1 MLSTYYRDH
10 DHLMQLAEG
19 DLRTAAWID
28 LFEPSKEEVERV
40 EAELGL
46 DVPTREEMR
55 EVESSSA
62 LYREDGATFVT
73 VRVVIRGPEGE
84 PGITSITLMLI
95 RNQFLTL
102 RYSEPNSFRQFLA
115 RTQKKEAALDS
126 AESGMLCFLETV
138 VDRDADILE
147 EIGDALEPISSE
159 IFTQDTANSME
170 KIAAADLS
178 RALRRIGQAGELAS
192 RVRQSLHSVARS
204 IPFLQAQMEGQDAL
218 RLRLRTLGQ
227 DVQSLLEHDNFL
239 QTQIQFLLD
248 SNIGLISIQQNAIMK
263 TLSVATVIFLPPT
276 LIGSIFGM
284 NFERMPELHWRLG
297 YPYAISLML
306 LSAVLPLAFFRRRRW
321 L

>member
-1 MLSTYYRDH
+1 MLSTYFQDD
-10 DHLMQLAEG
+10 DHLVQQAEG

-28 LFEPSKEEVERV
+28 LFEPSNEEVTRV

-62 LYREDGATFVT
+62 LYREGDTTFVT
-73 VRVVIRGPEGE
+73 VRVVLRGAGGE
-84 PGITSITLMLI
+84 PGITSITLMLL

-102 RYSEPNSFRQFLA
+102 RYAEPNSFRLFLA
-115 RTQKKEAALDS
+115 RMQKKEGRIHSPQS
-126 AESGMLCFLETV
+126 AMLCFLETV

-147 EIGDALEPISSE
+147 EIGDALDPISSE
-159 IFTQDTANSME
+159 IFMQDTANSME
-170 KIAAADLS
+170 KIAATDLG
-178 RALRRIGQAGELAS
+178 RALRRIGQAGELAA
-192 RVRQSLHSVARS
+192 RVRQSLHSVARAL
-204 IPFLQAQMEGQDAL
+204 PFLTAQMEGQDAL
-218 RLRLRTLGQ
+218 RARLRTLGQ
-227 DVQSLLEHDNFL
+227 DVQSLLEQDNFL

-263 TLSVATVIFLPPT
+263 TLSVAAVIFLPPT

-284 NFERMPELHWRLG
+284 NFERMPELHWRFG
-297 YPYAISLML
+297 YPYALGLMV
-306 LSAVLPLAFFRRRRW
+306 LSAILPLAFFRHRKW